1 MSKLNIATH
10 NINFKQKNNN
20 NWHVMKGQQDLKM
33 EESKRLINVAY
44 FLKANFKT
52 KFYVN

>member
-1 MSKLNIATH
+1 
-10 NINFKQKNNN
+10 
-20 NWHVMKGQQDLKM
+20 MKGQQDLKM

-52 KFYVN
+52 KFYVNQCGNQPNITEID